1 MQTVKTKQKFKE
13 AKYKDPNWEPP
24 ATGYEHRVKQ
34 ALEKEGFSVSHNEKL
49 FGYYPDLRISNTK
62 ILIEIDGGYH
72 TENLQREA
80 DSGRTKVFEKYGF
93 TVLRFTNEQTKD
105 IAKIVEIVRYAL
117 GIRPK
122 KALEIVVVNAP
133 NASQVITDKLVKQN
147 NVRDLAEKK
156 RNEARRKIQEI
167 RLAEKEQKKRD
178 RVNRA
183 KQSKNK
189 NKY

>member
-1 MQTVKTKQKFKE
+1 MQMIKTSQKSKSVR
-13 AKYKDPNWEPP
+13 YKDPNWEPP
-24 ATGYEHRVKQ
+24 TTGYEHRVKQ

-72 TENLQREA
+72 TKKLQRDA
-80 DSGRTKVFEKYGF
+80 DLDRTRVFEKYGF

-105 IAKIVEIVRYAL
+105 IPKIIEIVRYAL

-122 KALEIVVVNAP
+122 KALQIVAVNAP

-156 RNEARRKIQEI
+156 RNEARIKIQEI
-167 RLAEKEQKKRD
+167 RLAEKEQKKRN
-178 RVNRA
+178 RMNRA
-183 KQSKNK
+183 K
-189 NKY
+189 